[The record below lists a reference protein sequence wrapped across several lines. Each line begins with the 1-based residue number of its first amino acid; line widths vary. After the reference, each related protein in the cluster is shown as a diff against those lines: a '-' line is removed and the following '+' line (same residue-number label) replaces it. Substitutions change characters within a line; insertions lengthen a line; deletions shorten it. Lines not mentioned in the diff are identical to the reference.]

1 MKPFKYVTRDII
13 FNQITATVSFLRCYF
28 SKKIP
33 VIVKLEHCWLML
45 SLNQDDVKINKVK
58 LSCQWIIPNKHI

>member
-33 VIVKLEHCWLML
+33 VIVKLEHC
-45 SLNQDDVKINKVK
+45 
-58 LSCQWIIPNKHI
+58 